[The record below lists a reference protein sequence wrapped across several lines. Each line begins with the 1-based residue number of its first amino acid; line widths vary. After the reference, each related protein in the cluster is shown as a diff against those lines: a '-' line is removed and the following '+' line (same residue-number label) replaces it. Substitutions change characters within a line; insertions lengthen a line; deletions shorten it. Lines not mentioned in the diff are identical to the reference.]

1 MLGQFSKKHKLQIT
15 LINKKKEINIMNKNT
30 YTRNQI
36 KKLFKIKLRST
47 ISSLDFYRLNNVTV
61 TRENNT
67 FKIIPILQGELIR
80 YRVKTI

>member
-1 MLGQFSKKHKLQIT
+1 
-15 LINKKKEINIMNKNT
+15 MNKNT

>member
-1 MLGQFSKKHKLQIT
+1 MS
-15 LINKKKEINIMNKNT
+15 KNT
-30 YTRNQI
+30 YTRNQV

-47 ISSLDFYRLNNVTV
+47 VSSLDFYRLNHVTV